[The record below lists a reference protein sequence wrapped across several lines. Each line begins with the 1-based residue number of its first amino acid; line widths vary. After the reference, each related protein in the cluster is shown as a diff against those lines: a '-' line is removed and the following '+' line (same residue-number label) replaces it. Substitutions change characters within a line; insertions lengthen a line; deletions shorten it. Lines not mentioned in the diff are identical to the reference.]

1 MAKPTTDPDETV
13 RKKNKG
19 ASMVVWG
26 LMALLVLGLGGFGV
40 TNFGGGTTSIGSV
53 GGRDIEANDYARA
66 LQQELNAL
74 SAQFK
79 TQLTLKQAQALGLDA
94 QVRQQLISSAA
105 LDNENDRVGI
115 SAGDARVA
123 KEIKAMPAFSR
134 AGGFS
139 REAYKYALDRNN
151 LTEAQFET
159 RLRAD
164 LVRSLLQGAVS
175 GGFAAPTQLT
185 NTLYGYISERRSFS
199 QLRLSEADLKTLP
212 LDPTEQELKAYYSAN
227 IADFTAPEAR
237 RITYAALLPEDI
249 TSKMQVDEAALRK
262 MYDDRK
268 SEFQQPER
276 RLVERLV
283 FLDEAAAAAA
293 KVRLDAGSS
302 FESLVAERGLKLSDI
317 DLGDVSKADLGAAGP
332 SLFALTKPGIV
343 GPFASDLG
351 PALFRMNGIL
361 AAQTTTFEEARADL
375 TAELAA
381 DTARRAIDDQ
391 ISSLDDRLAGG
402 ATLEDLAK
410 ESDMK
415 LGSIDMTPQTNE
427 GMAAYPAFRKA
438 ADAVKE
444 GDFPAILTLSEGGIF
459 ALRLDAVIPPTPI
472 PFDKAH
478 DDVDTA
484 WRSATLT
491 KALTERA
498 ITIKSEIEGGAS
510 LGAYGIVDVTGDI
523 ARSSKLEGV
532 PADLVTQ
539 IFTMSPGQIRVV
551 DEGDYVALIRLDSVT
566 PGATTGQDAD
576 ALKNAIAAQAQ
587 QALGQDAF
595 QLFTGALVSSAG
607 ITLNNAAIS
616 AVHTQFR

>member
-19 ASMVVWG
+19 ASIVVWG

-79 TQLTLKQAQALGLDA
+79 TQLTLQQAQALGLDA

-105 LDNENDRVGI
+105 LDNENDRIGI

-123 KEIKAMPAFSR
+123 KEIKAMPAFS
-134 AGGFS
+134 GHDGFN
-139 REAYKYALDRNN
+139 RENYKYALDRNN
-151 LTEAQFET
+151 LTESQFET

-175 GGFAAPTQLT
+175 GGFAAPVQLT
-185 NTLYGYISERRSFS
+185 DTLYAYISERRSFS
-199 QLRLSEADLKTLP
+199 QLRLSEADLQTLP
-212 LDPTEQELKAYYSAN
+212 HDPTEDDLKTYYEAN
-227 IADFTAPEAR
+227 IANFTAPEAR

-249 TSKMQVDEAALRK
+249 AGKLQVDEAALQK
-262 MYDDRK
+262 MYDDRHD
-268 SEFQQPER
+268 EYQQPER

-283 FLDEAAAAAA
+283 FLDEAAATAA
-293 KVRLDAGSS
+293 KMRLDAGTT
-302 FESLVAERGLKLSDI
+302 FEALVAERGLKLADI
-317 DLGDVSKADLGAAGP
+317 DLGDVSVADLGTAGP
-332 SLFALTKPGIV
+332 GVFALTEPGV
-343 GPFASDLG
+343 AGPFDSDLG

-375 TAELAA
+375 TAELVA

-410 ESDMK
+410 ETDVT
-415 LGSIDMTPQTNE
+415 LGTLDMTPQSNE

-444 GDFPAILTLSEGGIF
+444 GDFPAIITLDEGGVF
-459 ALRLDAVIPPTPI
+459 ALRLDAVIPPAPI
-472 PFDKAH
+472 PFDQAR
-478 DDVDTA
+478 DDVDAA
-484 WRSATLT
+484 WRSATLA

-498 ITIKSEIEGGAS
+498 IAIKSEIEGGAS
-510 LGAYGIVDVTGDI
+510 LGVYGIVDVTSSI
-523 ARSSKLEGV
+523 ARSSKLEAV

-551 DEGDYVALIRLDSVT
+551 DEGDYVALIQLDSVT
-566 PGATTGQDAD
+566 PGAKTGQDAE
-576 ALKNAIAAQAQ
+576 ALKTAISAQAQ

-595 QLFTGALVSSAG
+595 QLFTGSLLNSAG
-607 ITLNNAAIS
+607 ITLNNAAIT